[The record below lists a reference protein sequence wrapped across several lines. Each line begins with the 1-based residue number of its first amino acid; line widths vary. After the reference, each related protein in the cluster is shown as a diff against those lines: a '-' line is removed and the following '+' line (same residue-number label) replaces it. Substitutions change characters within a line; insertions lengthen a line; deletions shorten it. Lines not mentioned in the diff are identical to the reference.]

1 MEDKLDIGK
10 VKPVCNMAVVITL
23 SAIWSLPI

>member
-23 SAIWSLPI
+23 SAM